1 MAIQSADS
9 LKNSFLYKNI
19 LTFINDQSL
28 RDEGV
33 LNYIKTTFN
42 SIPLDNSNRTLV
54 VQAQPSQKLE
64 LYSLMMMDNIYTIY
78 SLDQK
83 YQEDSVK
90 LLETICE
97 IIVLMIKTKYNTPF
111 LANLVSIKLCC
122 YLPADKKV
130 PFGFVKHQDNNTKDL
145 FNQPLLQPN
154 LTLYIKTF
162 EFDEKFEL
170 KTVVFQSNTNNTH
183 NNTTNKIGFK

>member
-1 MAIQSADS
+1 MAIQTLDP
-9 LKNSFLYKNI
+9 LKNLFLYNNV
-19 LTFINDQSL
+19 LSFINDQSL

-33 LNYIKTTFN
+33 LRYLKTTFN
-42 SIPLDNSNRTLV
+42 SIPPDNSHRTLA
-54 VQAQPSQKLE
+54 VQTQPSQKLE
-64 LYSLMMMDNIYTIY
+64 LYSLMMMDNIYSIY

-83 YQEDSVK
+83 YQEDTVK

-97 IIVLMIKTKYNTPF
+97 IIVLMIKTKYSTPS
-111 LANLVSIKLCC
+111 LSNLVCVKLCC

-130 PFGFVKHQDNNTKDL
+130 PFGFIKQQDKDL
-145 FNQPLLQPN
+145 FNHPNLTTNVTTNVTTN

-170 KTVVFQSNTNNTH
+170 KTVVF
-183 NNTTNKIGFK
+183 NKIGVK